1 MVSPEVEVLIKT
13 ARSSMYTHPQHLLAP
28 NIRQRIYNALGSR
41 TSSVS
46 NLARG
51 WLAVLAA
58 RRVLP
63 IFTRSF
69 PDMPLPQ
76 KLLDTAVKVLN
87 GEVDDK
93 VVISL
98 LNQGYHVGGNCWGYD
113 EEDMSIGIDLA
124 GAATYH
130 ALKEARG
137 TEPLKNLHQYLSLGT
152 VTTSQDSDLVVSEVT
167 VAENP
172 ISVRG
177 DEWTDEQLC
186 QIDAADTAAVAA
198 MAYASHEH
206 GNKYDPQKLEE
217 FWEWW
222 LTEAIP
228 QAWELA
234 TEHTDAS

>member
-124 GAATYH
+124 GAA
-130 ALKEARG
+130 LKSRSLKTLYQSEAMNG
-137 TEPLKNLHQYLSLGT
+137 LMNSCVKLMLPTPPLLLLWRMPRMN
-152 VTTSQDSDLVVSEVT
+152 
-167 VAENP
+167 
-172 ISVRG
+172 
-177 DEWTDEQLC
+177 
-186 QIDAADTAAVAA
+186 
-198 MAYASHEH
+198 MAINTILKSSKSF
-206 GNKYDPQKLEE
+206 GNGG
-217 FWEWW
+217 
-222 LTEAIP
+222 
-228 QAWELA
+228 
-234 TEHTDAS
+234 